1 MIVLDSETGGLSPRE
16 NPILSVGAVCMITGE
31 TFGTRII
38 PTPRLRVDPR
48 AAEINGYDKATWGG
62 IPEAEAALGLIE
74 FTHGRDEIIG
84 GANIRFDIDFLRAWI
99 TRTGYRVPFWPRLVD
114 LQSLALNAH
123 VLGKIVLPRKPN
135 GQLSFSVTAVCEA
148 LGIPRQGAHD
158 ALQDAV
164 ETAEAI
170 RRINA
175 LT

>member
-1 MIVLDSETGGLSPRE
+1 VIIIDTETGGLSARE
-16 NPILSVGAVCMITGE
+16 NPILSVGAVCMETGE

-38 PTPRLRVDPR
+38 PTPRLRVDAR
-48 AAEINGYDKATWGG
+48 AAEINGYDPLTWGG

-74 FTHGRDEIIG
+74 FTSGRDEIIG
-84 GANIRFDIDFLRAWI
+84 GANIRFDIEFLRAWI

-123 VLGKIVLPRKPN
+123 VQGKLRLPRKEN

-148 LGIPRQGAHD
+148 LGIVRQGAHD
-158 ALQDAV
+158 ALADAKD
-164 ETAEAI
+164 TAECI

-175 LT
+175 L